1 MAMFSF
7 SFLWRSTIWKSG
19 TFCPR
24 VSRQRNQRTFI
35 FLLSGL
41 VKHETYWQMLKVDIS
56 CPATSFQFVST
67 FNDSGGFYFL
77 KGTQKFFW
85 MSRNK
90 QKILWHLVSWNN
102 HVLWIIN
109 HDMKFIF
116 CGTSIFAHQWNS
128 RHTLLFKYSIPFFL
142 FPVFPLISKSV
153 KPTILSFNQI
163 VPSQDRRR
171 QSWTLKNNN
180 GWIY

>member
-77 KGTQKFFW
+77 KGTQKLFW

-109 HDMKFIF
+109 DDMKFIF

-128 RHTLLFKYSIPFFL
+128 RHTLLFKYSIPSFYFL
-142 FPVFPLISKSV
+142 YSH
-153 KPTILSFNQI
+153 
-163 VPSQDRRR
+163 
-171 QSWTLKNNN
+171 W
-180 GWIY
+180 